1 VAAGETNFLGFIG
14 MFLRSA
20 AKMSYSQLLVR
31 KALEGEPVGRF
42 MKKDPVTVPASTTV
56 EELVEDF
63 IYRHQF
69 KLFPVVEEAN
79 RLHGCVTMKQVKDI
93 PREKWQSRTAGEIAV
108 GCSPENSIDVKA
120 DAIEALALMTRTGS
134 SRLMVTEGN
143 RLAGIISLKDMMK
156 FFELKVEL
164 EP

>member
-1 VAAGETNFLGFIG
+1 
-14 MFLRSA
+14 
-20 AKMSYSQLLVR
+20 VR

>member
-1 VAAGETNFLGFIG
+1 MAE
-14 MFLRSA
+14 
-20 AKMSYSQLLVR
+20 QD
-31 KALEGEPVGRF
+31 GRR
-42 MKKDPVTVPASTTV
+42 D
-56 EELVEDF
+56 
-63 IYRHQF
+63 H
-69 KLFPVVEEAN
+69 
-79 RLHGCVTMKQVKDI
+79 
-93 PREKWQSRTAGEIAV
+93 V
-108 GCSPENSIDVKA
+108 GCSPENSIEVKA